1 MRVKNVI
8 VTPDGFLPARGGSQR
23 EHNPARSRRPQNF
36 WKLVVVDYYKVLKV
50 KRTASA
56 TEIKSAYRKL
66 ARERHPDLNG
76 GAEGAAREFALI
88 SLAYRTLSDPQE
100 RAFFDNQLKRAHSSD
115 FGGSVFQTNNPHAQR
130 LRRMAVQAR
139 FDRRVDQLIEADRRE
154 TFALQQA
161 VFTTVT
167 LFLSTFFV
175 SWFKPPFWYSF
186 QLVGRAIVITLF
198 FIGLWHLAVR
208 LKACFEH
215 YTYKPK
221 SVHDSIINADAEKQD
236 KPFTR
241 FTASTFLILGY
252 LLSLAGGLYV
262 GSAMQY
268 FVLFNDLPY
277 LFGQHFRLDLLFY
290 PPIAVLIVDT
300 MHTVASR
307 ID

>member
-1 MRVKNVI
+1 
-8 VTPDGFLPARGGSQR
+8 
-23 EHNPARSRRPQNF
+23 
-36 WKLVVVDYYKVLKV
+36 VVDYYKVLKV

-56 TEIKSAYRKL
+56 AELKSAYRKL
-66 ARERHPDLNG
+66 ARQRHPDVNG
-76 GAEGAAREFALI
+76 GTAAAAREFALI

-100 RAFFDNQLKRAHSSD
+100 RAHHDTQLKRAYSGD
-115 FGGSVFQTNNPHAQR
+115 FVGGGSVFHSNNPHAQR

-186 QLVGRAIVITLF
+186 QLVGRAIVVTLF
-198 FIGLWHLAVR
+198 CIGLWHLAVR

-215 YTYKPK
+215 YTYKPR
-221 SVHDSIINADAEKQD
+221 SIHDSLINSDNSEPD

-241 FTASTFLILGY
+241 FTASTFLIIGY
-252 LLSLAGGLYV
+252 LVSLCSGLYAATV
-262 GSAMQY
+262 MKY
-268 FVLFNDLPY
+268 FVIFNDINY
-277 LFGQHFRLDLLFY
+277 LFGQNFRPDLLFY

-300 MHTVASR
+300 MHNVASK

>member
-1 MRVKNVI
+1 
-8 VTPDGFLPARGGSQR
+8 
-23 EHNPARSRRPQNF
+23 
-36 WKLVVVDYYKVLKV
+36 VVDYYKVLKV

-56 TEIKSAYRKL
+56 VEIKSAYRKL

-76 GAEGAAREFALI
+76 GAEDAAREFALI

-100 RAFFDNQLKRAHSSD
+100 RSFYDTQLKRAHSGD
-115 FGGSVFQTNNPHAQR
+115 FGGGSVFQTNNPHAQR

-154 TFALQQA
+154 NFALQQA

-175 SWFKPPFWYSF
+175 SWFKPPFWYNF
-186 QLVGRAIVITLF
+186 QLVGRAVVITLF

-215 YTYKPK
+215 YTYKPN
-221 SVHDSIINADAEKQD
+221 SIHDSIINADAEKPD

-252 LLSLAGGLYV
+252 LVSLAGGLYV

-268 FVLFNDLPY
+268 FVIFNDIHY

-300 MHTVASR
+300 MHTVASH

>member
-1 MRVKNVI
+1 
-8 VTPDGFLPARGGSQR
+8 
-23 EHNPARSRRPQNF
+23 
-36 WKLVVVDYYKVLKV
+36 VVDYYSLLKV
-50 KRTASA
+50 KRTATA
-56 TEIKSAYRKL
+56 AEIKSAYRKL
-66 ARERHPDLNG
+66 ARERHPDVNG
-76 GAEGAAREFALI
+76 GTEKAARDFALI

-100 RAFFDNQLKRAHSSD
+100 RAYYDNQLKRVHTND
-115 FGGSVFQTNNPHAQR
+115 FVVGSVFNSNNQHAQR
-130 LRRMAVQAR
+130 LRRTIIQAR

-154 TFALQQA
+154 NFVMQQA

-175 SWFKPPFWYSF
+175 AWFKPALWGRF
-186 QLVGRAIVITLF
+186 QIAGRAVVFTLF
-198 FIGLWHLAVR
+198 VIGLWHLAVR

-221 SVHDSIINADAEKQD
+221 SIHDSLINADSGQPD

-252 LLSLAGGLYV
+252 AASLASGLYL
-262 GSAMQY
+262 GSVMKY
-268 FVLFNDLPY
+268 VVLFNDLPG
-277 LFGQHFRLDLLFY
+277 LFGQGFRLDLFFY

-300 MHTVASR
+300 MHTVASK

>member
-1 MRVKNVI
+1 VLAA
-8 VTPDGFLPARGGSQR
+8 TQ
-23 EHNPARSRRPQNF
+23 F
-36 WKLVVVDYYKVLKV
+36 WKSVVVDYYQVLKI

-76 GAEGAAREFALI
+76 GAEGSTREFALI
-88 SLAYRTLSDPQE
+88 ALAYRTLSDPQE
-100 RAFFDNQLKRAHSSD
+100 RAFYDSQIKRAQSSD
-115 FGGSVFQTNNPHAQR
+115 FGGSVFHTNNPHAER
-130 LRRMAVQAR
+130 MRRMVVQRR

-186 QLVGRAIVITLF
+186 QLIGRAVVITLF
-198 FIGLWHLAVR
+198 SIGLWHLAVR

-215 YTYKPK
+215 YTYKPR
-221 SVHDSIINADAEKQD
+221 SIHDSIINADEGHPD

-241 FTASTFLILGY
+241 FTASTFLIAGY
-252 LLSLAGGLYV
+252 VLSLAGGLYV
-262 GSAMQY
+262 GSAMKY
-268 FVLFNDLPY
+268 FVIFNDIHY
-277 LFGQHFRLDLLFY
+277 LFGQQFRLDLLFY

>member
-1 MRVKNVI
+1 M
-8 VTPDGFLPARGGSQR
+8 
-23 EHNPARSRRPQNF
+23 
-36 WKLVVVDYYKVLKV
+36 VDYYKVLKV

-56 TEIKSAYRKL
+56 AEIKSAYRKL

-76 GAEGAAREFALI
+76 GSEGAAREFTLV

-100 RAFFDNQLKRAHSSD
+100 RAFYDSQLRRVHSSD
-115 FGGSVFQTNNPHAQR
+115 MRAGSVFHSNNPHAQR

-154 TFALQQA
+154 NFALQQA

-175 SWFKPPFWYSF
+175 AWFKPLFWSNL
-186 QLVGRAIVITLF
+186 QLFGRAALVTLSAV
-198 FIGLWHLAVR
+198 GLWHLAVR
-208 LKACFEH
+208 LRAVFEH
-215 YTYKPK
+215 YTYDPK
-221 SVHDSIINADAEKQD
+221 SIHDSITGEGEGFPD

-241 FTASTFLILGY
+241 FAASTFLILGP
-252 LLSLAGGLYV
+252 LVSTAV
-262 GSAMQY
+262 GHFFRAQTQHMFIFS
-268 FVLFNDLPY
+268 DLPKT
-277 LFGQHFRLDLLFY
+277 FGQHFTYDLLFY

-300 MHTVASR
+300 MHNIASK

>member
-1 MRVKNVI
+1 M
-8 VTPDGFLPARGGSQR
+8 
-23 EHNPARSRRPQNF
+23 
-36 WKLVVVDYYKVLKV
+36 VDYYKVLKV

-56 TEIKSAYRKL
+56 AEIKSAYRRL

-76 GAEGAAREFALI
+76 GSEGAAREFALI

-100 RAFFDNQLKRAHSSD
+100 RAFYDGQLQRAHSTDLRS
-115 FGGSVFQTNNPHAQR
+115 GGGTVFHSNNPHAQR

-154 TFALQQA
+154 NFALQQA

-175 SWFKPPFWYSF
+175 SWFKPPFWYNF
-186 QLVGRAIVITLF
+186 QIVGRAVVVTLF
-198 FIGLWHLAVR
+198 CIGLWHLAVR

-215 YTYKPK
+215 YTYKSK
-221 SVHDSIINADAEKQD
+221 SIHDSIINADDGKSD
-236 KPFTR
+236 KPFSR
-241 FTASTFLILGY
+241 FTASTFLIVGS
-252 LLSLAGGLYV
+252 LLSLAGGLYL
-262 GSAMQY
+262 GSVMKY
-268 FVLFNDLPY
+268 MTIFNDIHY
-277 LFGQHFRLDLLFY
+277 LFGQNFRPDLLFY

-300 MHTVASR
+300 MHNIASK